1 MDEMQPG
8 AESLVKPKTSG
19 LAIASLILGIC
30 GFVACGIPGI
40 VGWILGIVGL
50 SSIKKSAGQLKG
62 EGLAIAGIVVS
73 TISVILV
80 PMCILIAILTPAL
93 TSTGN
98 QGKTAVVLANA
109 RQLSLAFRLYCDEND
124 GRLPPA
130 DKRPPRRSS
139 RSGDEND
146 GRLPPADKWPELIAP
161 YIGNSQ
167 AILSSPF
174 DPDAGRAWAMNPNL
188 QTLNIREAHKVVL
201 LFECRFGSPP
211 AGGSELLPEK
221 PRGRRGYVFA
231 FADYHVECV
240 PPERLDELVWQP

>member
-1 MDEMQPG
+1 MDKEQSQDKPL
-8 AESLVKPKTSG
+8 AEPKTSG
-19 LAIASLILGIC
+19 MAIASLVLGIC
-30 GFVACGIPGI
+30 GFVVCGIPGI

-130 DKRPPRRSS
+130 DK
-139 RSGDEND
+139 
-146 GRLPPADKWPELIAP
+146 WPELIAP

-221 PRGRRGYVFA
+221 PRSRRGYVFA
-231 FADYHVECV
+231 FADYHIESV
-240 PPERLDELVWQP
+240 PPERLDELIWEP